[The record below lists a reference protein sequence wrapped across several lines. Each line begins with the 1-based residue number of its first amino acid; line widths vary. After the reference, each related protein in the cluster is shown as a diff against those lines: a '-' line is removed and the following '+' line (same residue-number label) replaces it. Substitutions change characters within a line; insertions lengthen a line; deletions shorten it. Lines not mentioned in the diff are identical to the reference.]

1 MKALL
6 IAAAM
11 SSLSL
16 LSAQAASISNTD
28 ATYLNSAMQTQLGRY
43 ALATLAEKQAAS
55 PKLKSLA
62 KSIASDASR
71 ESQQLTSL
79 AKQYGVQ
86 PPKGP
91 GTSASYHYSQLSGLQ
106 GSEFDQRF
114 VQALT
119 MDDGEALD
127 THQTEARSG
136 SDAKLREFA
145 KQRVSALQH
154 EQKALNSIH

>member
-6 IAAAM
+6 MATAM
-11 SSLSL
+11 SSLPL
-16 LSAQAASISNTD
+16 LTAQAAAISNTD

-43 ALATLAEKQAAS
+43 ALASLAEKQAAS

-62 KSIASDASR
+62 KSIATDASHDTQ
-71 ESQQLTSL
+71 ELTAL

-91 GTSASYHYSQLSGLQ
+91 NTSASYHYAQLSGLK
-106 GSEFDQRF
+106 GSDFDQRF
-114 VQALT
+114 VQAMT

-127 THQTEARSG
+127 THQTEAQSG
-136 SDAKLREFA
+136 SDAKLRAFA
-145 KQRVSALQH
+145 KQRVAALQH
-154 EQKALNSIH
+154 EQKTLDKIH